1 MLKTSQLNLVFIGQL
16 VLFGLVVTGI
26 LPRSVV
32 PYLAGA
38 LAVYVLLV
46 SLEDATLFFVRSI
59 PFFIAIPLT
68 ATFDNFNIWRI
79 LAGVIF
85 LKWLYKEWPNY
96 RKYLSLPLLLLLAT
110 AVLSTIPASD
120 KILAVKRIIYFLNLS
135 LVCVVIYDLA
145 RKQNIFVKKIIKIIS
160 VPIIVVTIAGFVQ

>member
-68 ATFDNFNIWRI
+68 ATLDNFNTWRI
-79 LAGVIF
+79 IVGIIF
-85 LKWLYKEWPNY
+85 LKWLYKEWLNHKS
-96 RKYLSLPLLLLLAT
+96 RLLLN
-110 AVLSTIPASD
+110 
-120 KILAVKRIIYFLNLS
+120 LN
-135 LVCVVIYDLA
+135 
-145 RKQNIFVKKIIKIIS
+145 
-160 VPIIVVTIAGFVQ
+160 